1 MARMK
6 AVVSDKGGVTIPP
19 ALRRRLHIRPGDVLE
34 LREQHGHLVATKEQG
49 RDPVD
54 ELYGILKLGA
64 LTDQLIRTLRGTAD
78 AV

>member
-19 ALRRRLHIRPGDVLE
+19 ALRRRLHIRPGDVLD
-34 LREQHGHLVATKEQG
+34 LREQHGQLVATKEQG

-64 LTDQLIRTLRGTAD
+64 PTDQLIRTLRGTAD